1 MSVTLGLTPTP
12 TVSLTLTPN
21 PEQVIDV
28 GCATGHTMLALLRRA
43 AFKAVHGVDSAP
55 AMVARCRANL
65 TAAGHAAVA
74 ARCVHE
80 LDTLPPLLS
89 LHTPLGA
96 VLANWTLHFMSA
108 ALREAYL
115 RSVLHALAPGGV
127 LVLTEKTQQVMM
139 RPSPTP
145 NRPLAEAL
153 RRKSLLLARRRTP
166 PRACCTTSGRRAA
179 E

>member
-1 MSVTLGLTPTP
+1 M
-12 TVSLTLTPN
+12 SLTLTPN

-145 NRPLAEAL
+145 NRLLTEAFS
-153 RRKSLLLARRRTP
+153 RKSVRLARRRILR
-166 PRACCTTSGRRAA
+166 RACSTTSGRRAA

>member
-1 MSVTLGLTPTP
+1 MTVTLALTPTP
-12 TVSLTLTPN
+12 TVSLTRPPN
-21 PEQVIDV
+21 PDQVIDV
-28 GCATGHTMLALLRRA
+28 GCATGHTMLALLRRGT
-43 AFKAVHGVDSAP
+43 FKAVHGVDSAP

-127 LVLTEKTQQVMM
+127 LVLTEKTQQVI
-139 RPSPTP
+139 R
-145 NRPLAEAL
+145 
-153 RRKSLLLARRRTP
+153 
-166 PRACCTTSGRRAA
+166 
-179 E
+179 